1 MEGPTS
7 KASSSSAK
15 PQPKSRQRGI
25 FSEVLRQHNEEDVEG
40 CRMGPGWREGPIR
53 THGSA
58 AASSFRMSDESRSRS
73 NAYLEQLQAAGRT
86 KIKALN
92 GEGRQER
99 SSADKLIST
108 DTVIDGKALDLAY
121 PDSQIVEIGSIEPK
135 VIEVYAHAP
144 GTKPRKVTVERQKRY
159 FASLNPEELFRDRGI
174 SMADFVQESN
184 RSLRNRKVKLD
195 RKKGIKES
203 QLDSN
208 DFDLLD
214 FDDTEYDVRKPREWM
229 TLIPKPPKGSKK
241 RTGLKAK
248 GLRVGGEADG
258 SFEACVIY
266 QYEGD
271 DTNYFYGLWYDDE
284 TPCFLSRLD
293 FFFDG
298 EDPVAYADR
307 VANAF
312 RQRQLVASHIKFL
325 FYVDNVPTDGIST
338 LNVDQ
343 VARLKK
349 NARSS
354 AELCSNGMDH
364 FVESLV
370 NEVKLDYGRV
380 LNRLCLLVTGEAKG
394 LSPLAE
400 MEEQAIT
407 GAPDVDSSY
416 ASVNAFRKPAK
427 FYALHPVP
435 AYNFTNLFA
444 QFCFSSLYVK
454 PQVVTTLVQIREACL
469 ALEKS
474 YGTKIF
480 QTKFPRNAR
489 IDQFRTLQTQ
499 SINAMLSRCK
509 EWVLDLKKVVV
520 TNFED
525 VQKGWYSIKETNAET
540 YKYGKIKKLLTMI
553 RFIMETSIFEVVRA
567 SIQAYEQKIVNYTP
581 TKCTIKSLKEVEVA
595 FRTPTP
601 EMILNGLSRDDV
613 AGIFLMELKVNENKE
628 QNTFQ
633 AAYSANGADFL
644 TMVTEVIDS
653 ALVTMADISQ
663 PEPLVMSQFVRKTDP
678 PKNIETTHPS
688 DEKVVAV
695 KKRLEKM
702 MQPYGAARLEDYRKL
717 ITPYLE
723 PLQQDVA
730 EIVASKQDEE
740 NPASVQDI
748 AKHIH
753 EEQEKEHA
761 IMESLPESITAGLYE
776 ISLSE
781 ARNLFAK
788 KHNSIAGELLKL
800 LDKRYREMAETLMAQ
815 YTKIKLSLK
824 KAPKD
829 VEELAEIKEYMETVP
844 GELLKLEVEA
854 KKVFDVYDILV
865 EDFRLKVPQDA
876 TDLKWSCFKGTKD
889 IMDTI
894 AEVKQEHA
902 DTMKSFFR
910 EIQDE
915 QFHFDNTLHELEEDI
930 ANFVNFTDLSDSQ
943 SINDS
948 AESISERLKS
958 NQETSKLFNLKESLF
973 GVEPHDYGN
982 LTVMQRDWEPFS
994 ILWKQASDWQ
1004 NKKKAYFSG
1013 KFDAIEAKDCED
1025 RTNTG
1030 IKLLFK
1036 ATKAFT
1042 ARGEDYKGVLAIT
1055 EQIKEELAD
1064 FQQYVPLIVAMRNE
1078 GMKER
1083 HWTQIS
1089 ELVGVT
1095 IDPEMENFSLQNFI
1109 DLGLMNTVTE
1119 ISDIGDRSGKEFQ
1132 IEKQLAKMKADWE
1145 PIEFDCKEFYR
1156 TTETYILKG
1165 SEEVN
1170 AILDEQNVLT
1180 QAIQFSP
1187 FNKPFIEEI
1196 EEWAVKLLYVSE
1208 CIDMWLKVQRAWMY
1222 LQPIFDSPDI
1232 MKQLPTE
1239 GKKFKAV
1246 DHLWR
1251 HWMGR
1256 VHKNPGALNIL
1267 STEGLLEKWRNANND
1282 LEFVQKGL
1290 DDYLQTKRD
1299 AFARFYFLSNDE
1311 LLEIL
1316 SQTKDP
1322 TRVQPFLCKV
1332 FENIKRVT
1340 FGEEMQVLE
1349 IFSSEGEKIVCAQEV
1364 KTKDR
1369 NVEEWMG
1376 NLEKEMCNSVRAV
1389 MQTSIETYVDT
1400 ERTKWVLEHPGQ
1412 CVLNGSQVHWTDEVE
1427 EAIEGDMVTGYWE
1440 KLGEQ
1445 LMGLVMLVRGKIT
1458 KLQRT
1463 CIGAL
1468 VVIDVHAKDVV
1479 QRLTEE
1485 KVDSKDAFEWIS
1497 QLRYYWEEDDTG
1509 IENVWVRMVQTNFPY
1524 GYEYLGNTFRL
1535 VITALTDMCY
1545 MTLMGAQSL
1554 NLGGA
1559 PAGPAGT
1566 GKTESTKDLA
1576 KALAKQCVVFNCSP
1590 EMDYIMVG
1598 KFFKGLA
1605 VCGAW
1610 CCFDEFNRIYIEV
1623 LSVIAQQLLILF
1635 GGKSQLN
1642 SYSEVLE
1649 LDFEGSFIAMR
1660 PTFNVFITMNPGYA
1674 GRTELPDNLSALFR
1688 PCAMMVPDYALIG
1701 EIMFYAF
1708 GFTGG
1713 RAMAKKMVSTF
1724 KLASEQLSS
1733 QDHYDYGMRAV
1744 KTVIEAAGRSKRI
1757 FPDMEEFQILL
1768 RALRDV
1774 NVPKFLRDDLPLFEN
1789 IILDLFPGTDRPEV
1803 DYGQLA
1809 EKLNECAVESK
1820 LQPTPYFC
1828 QKMFELFDM
1837 IQVRHGMMLVGP
1849 TGGGKTCNYRVLQKA
1864 CTVLCPPERNDESPY
1879 QKTQTH
1885 ILNPKSITQA
1895 QIYGAFDELT
1905 HEWTDGIG
1913 SEQIRVAVRDAES
1926 PDHHWIIFDGPV
1938 DALWIES
1945 MNTVLDDNK
1954 KLCLV
1959 SGEIIGLTP
1968 QMRMMFEVEDLEVA
1982 SPATVSRCG
1991 MIYMEPESLTL
2002 DPLIQSY
2009 VESIPETFLK
2019 FKPVY
2024 QERLKTYMTDIFDT
2038 TIFYIKKS
2046 LGEVCSTTA
2055 QNLACSCMRLLNT
2068 FYAAYWPT
2076 ELKLIDAFKKEVE
2089 DLEPIFGDLFLF
2101 CLVWSVGGSLAGANN
2116 REQLNDYLW
2125 TTIGKDEKW
2134 AAKHA
2139 AHNDPT
2145 WEYPT
2150 RHMDFKLDGI
2160 PEEGANLYDYMFDI
2174 TTGKWVP
2181 WMDTIPAFEVP
2192 RTAKYENIVV
2202 PSLDSIRMTYAF
2214 KILLENDSHVLCCG
2228 PTGTGKTVN
2237 LSLYLQK
2244 YAPGNFL
2251 TTNLAFSAQTQV
2263 NQVQDFI
2270 DSKLEKRRR
2279 GVYGPPAG
2287 KKMVLF
2293 TDDLNMP
2300 QKEFYGAQPPIE
2312 LLRQWFDHE
2321 GWYNRKEL
2329 AYFQIIDMLVA
2340 GSMGTPGG
2348 GRTFITE
2355 RLKRHF
2361 NVLGYSDFTGA
2372 AITTMFTTIANK
2384 FFDPFPEDVKAL
2396 VPKLVEAQ
2404 KEVFNKV
2411 LLDLLPTP
2419 ARAHYLFNL
2428 RDIWKVFMGVC
2439 ALLPK
2444 KVEGPIVLLR
2454 CWCHEVSRVFG
2465 DRLIDAGDRTWLQN
2479 LLEEKIKTN
2488 FAPFDVAEVFHNER
2502 LIFAEFME
2510 PLDSRSYEEIQDLTK
2525 MVEVLEDYLDDYNN
2539 QFPTPMPLVIFL
2551 DFAEHVARINR
2562 TLNQPQGNML
2572 LLGVGGSGRQSSAR
2586 LAAFAND
2593 NGCYQIEVAKGYG
2606 MVEFRDDIKTVLKRS
2621 GVEGKTQVFLFTDT
2635 QIVNE
2640 QFVEV
2645 INSVLNSGDVPNLY
2659 NQEDM
2664 DQIGVAC
2671 RPACQQLGLQP
2682 TKTNIFAA
2690 YLSRV
2695 KANVHVVLAFSPI
2708 GDAFRNRL
2716 RMFPSLVN
2724 CCTIDWFREWPAE
2737 ALYAVAKQQMTLT
2750 DLKLPNLEGTVNMF
2764 KIIHQSVEKV
2774 QADFLDRE
2782 KRFVYVTPTSY
2793 LELLSS
2799 FKKILEMKRNEVGGY
2814 KHRYQVG
2821 LDKISSAELQVNGLQ
2836 EDLKAM
2842 QPVLEK
2848 TSKEVEEMMVV
2859 IARDKEAATV
2869 VQETCAVEEKA
2880 ALEISEQCTAIKE
2893 DAQRDLDEALP
2904 ALEQAVQCLKR
2915 LKMDHLREVK
2925 ALANPPSGVKLTM
2938 ESICI
2943 MFQVPPVK
2951 KNDPERPGKKIDDY
2965 WEASKLNV
2973 LNDPKKLLDNLFGFD
2988 RDNIPE
2994 SVISKINPYME
3005 REDFDP
3011 AAIKR
3016 ASVACE
3022 AMCMWTRAM
3031 YKYHHVAKAV
3041 EPKRQKLRG
3050 AEEELAVGQAKLA
3063 KAQAE
3068 LAEVN
3073 QKIAKLESEFS
3084 GAVAKKDQL
3093 ERDSDTCAKK
3103 LVRANKLIGGLGG
3116 EKARWGENV
3125 EQLTASYELLPG
3137 DSMVAAGAISYSGPF
3152 TARYRAE
3159 LENTWRSCLEEN
3171 EMKFSPGTSM
3181 AQVLGE
3187 PVKIQGWIVCQ
3198 LPNDDL
3204 SIENAIIIDKSRR
3217 WPLMIDPQRQANKYI
3232 KNMGKQ
3238 IETGIDIVK
3247 LSDSSFLRTLELG
3260 IQFGKWILLEN
3271 IGITLDPA
3279 LEPVLLQNK
3288 VKEGSS
3294 YIIRLG
3300 DKSVNYGDTFRFF
3313 MTTTLPNPH
3322 YSPETSV
3329 KVTLLN
3335 FAITPV
3341 GLEDQ
3346 MLGILVGK
3354 ERADLQE
3361 AKEMLVTQNAKMN
3374 KQLKEIE
3381 DEILHL
3387 LATSEGDVL
3396 EDDKLINVIYAS
3408 KATATEINQKKKEA
3422 AVTEKEIDEARES
3435 YRTVAYRASVLFFG
3449 IVELSNVDPM
3459 YQFSLQWFQNL
3470 FAIGIDQSTKSD
3482 VLDERLDILKDYFT
3496 ESLYQNVCRGLFEKD
3511 KLMFSFALCL
3521 RLLAGDNN
3529 LNDSEV
3535 SFLLTGPTS
3544 DLATGGPPVPADW
3557 VSKSMW
3563 NEILTVS
3570 KLPAFDGFSEYFS
3583 ANVTEFR
3590 RIYDAIEAEKEPIP
3604 GPWEEKLDMLEH
3616 LCFLRAMRLSRL
3628 TLAIVQFIAA
3638 QIGKKFVEPPTFDIQ
3653 KSFGDSMNITPL
3665 IFILVSGSDP
3675 VGDVIGFAEK
3685 MGMSKKLDMISLG
3698 QGQGPKAA
3706 ALIEN
3711 GVHTGSWVLLQNCH
3725 LAISWMPKLES
3736 IVEQFNPDNINSNFR
3751 LWLTSMPSIAFPVQV
3766 LQIGVKM
3773 TNEPPKGL
3781 RANLLRSYSG
3791 FSDEY
3796 ITESNK
3802 PETFKK
3808 LLFSFCFFHAVIQD
3822 RRKFGPIGWNIPYGF
3837 TTEDLTTCKR
3847 QLMSF
3852 INQYEEVPI
3861 KVLLFLGASINYGG
3875 RVTDAQDKR
3884 LVTCILG
3891 KYVNMET
3898 INDPEYKFS
3907 DSGLYYAP
3915 LYDTMEEYMEY
3926 IRNLPLSPSPEA
3938 FGMDENCAISTA
3950 EGEALALLAG
3960 IVAVYAKSGSG
3971 GGGRSKED
3979 VMEDTAKAV
3988 LDRIPPEYDI
3998 DFLEKKYPTMYEES
4012 MNTVLKQEAIRY
4024 NKLLG
4029 TMHKAIPT
4037 FRKALKGLVVMSSEL
4052 EQMGNEMFLNQVP
4065 SMWADKGFLS
4075 LKPLSAWQLDLTAR
4089 LDFLTDWLQ
4098 NAKPPIFW
4106 VSGFF
4111 FPQAFLTG
4119 ALQNHARKYNF
4130 EIDRLEFLY
4139 LLQDGDLVSTDFK
4152 TPPEDGI
4159 YVWGLFLE
4167 GARFCNKA
4175 KYLRP
4180 SEPKVLYTP
4189 MPVMHFSPQL
4199 DRKTP
4204 ENCYR
4209 CPVYKVLSRRGV
4221 LMTTGH
4227 STNFVLYLEVPS
4239 DEPGELKEK
4248 WIRAGVAAFLA
4259 LRT

>member
-1 MEGPTS
+1 MEGPTKEAS
-7 KASSSSAK
+7 ASSRS
-15 PQPKSRQRGI
+15 PPRQRGI
-25 FSEVLRQHNEEDVEG
+25 FSEILRQHNEEDVEG
-40 CRMGPGWREGPIR
+40 CRMAPVASEGDVGTVR
-53 THGSA
+53 THGNA
-58 AASSFRMSDESRSRS
+58 NARSFKLSQESRNHS
-73 NAYLEQLQAAGRT
+73 NAYLTQIQAAGKT

-92 GEGRQER
+92 GEGNQTR
-99 SSADKLIST
+99 SSADKLIKS
-108 DTVIDGKALDLAY
+108 DEPVDGKVLDKVYA
-121 PDSQIVEIGSIEPK
+121 DSSIVEIGSIEPK
-135 VIEVYAHAP
+135 VIEVYAHAA

-159 FASLNPEELFRDRGI
+159 FESLDPVHLLKERGI
-174 SMADFVQESN
+174 EMADFVTESN
-184 RSLRNRKVKLD
+184 RSFKNRKVKQE
-195 RKKGIKES
+195 RQKPQAGGSSPSSASSPNSKKPLRQDAS
-203 QLDSN
+203 QL
-208 DFDLLD
+208 DLLD
-214 FDDTEYDVRKPREWM
+214 FDDTEYDVRRPIDWM
-229 TLIPKPPKGSKK
+229 GLIPKPPKGSKK

-248 GLRVGGEADG
+248 GLRVDGDSQG
-258 SFEACVIY
+258 SFESCVIY
-266 QYEGD
+266 AYEGEG
-271 DTNYFYGLWYDDE
+271 TQYFYGLWYDDE

-293 FFFDG
+293 FYFDG
-298 EDPVAYADR
+298 EDPVLYADR
-307 VANAF
+307 VSNAF
-312 RQRQLVASHIKFL
+312 KQRQLISAHVRFL
-325 FYVDNVPTDGIST
+325 FYVDNMPADLIST
-338 LNVDQ
+338 LSDAQ
-343 VARLKK
+343 VAKIRK
-349 NARSS
+349 NVPP
-354 AELCSNGMDH
+354 GMDSA
-364 FVESLV
+364 FDELLV
-370 NEVKLDYGRV
+370 EVKLDVGRV
-380 LNRLCLLVTGEAKG
+380 LNRLGLLASGEAAG

-400 MEEQAIT
+400 SEETQQKT
-407 GAPDVDSSY
+407 VPY
-416 ASVNAFRKPAK
+416 H
-427 FYALHPVP
+427 ALHPVP
-435 AYNFTNLFA
+435 AYNFTHTFQQFA
-444 QFCFSSLYVK
+444 FSSLYVK
-454 PQVVTTLVQIREACL
+454 PQVVSTLVQIREAAL
-469 ALEKS
+469 ALEKAF
-474 YGTKIF
+474 GTKMF
-480 QTKFPRNAR
+480 CTKFPRNAR
-489 IDQFRTLQTQ
+489 IEQFRAMQAQ
-499 SINAMLSRCK
+499 SIQTTLSRVK
-509 EWVLDLKKVVV
+509 EWIQDLKKIVVV
-520 TNFED
+520 NFED
-525 VQKGWYSIKETNAET
+525 VLKGWYSIKETNAET
-540 YKYGKIKKLLTMI
+540 YRYGKIRKLLTMA
-553 RFIMETSIFEVVRA
+553 RFLMETTMFEICKA
-567 SIQAYEQKIVNYTP
+567 SIRAYEEKIVNYTP
-581 TKCTIKSLKEVEVA
+581 TRVKINALKDIEVSY
-595 FRTPTP
+595 RTPTP
-601 EMILNGLSRDDV
+601 EQILQGLARDDT
-613 AGIFLMELKVNENKE
+613 AGIFLMEVKIMEDLPKRPGEYVASYG
-628 QNTFQ
+628 TD
-633 AAYSANGADFL
+633 GAQFL
-644 TMVTEVIDS
+644 SMVTETIDS
-653 ALVTMADISQ
+653 ALVTMTDISQ
-663 PEPLVMSQFVRKTDP
+663 LEPLVMSQFVRKTDP
-678 PKNIETTHPS
+678 PKNIETTHPN
-688 DEKVVAV
+688 DAFVVGV
-695 KKRLEKM
+695 KKRLEKL
-702 MQPYGAARLEDYRKL
+702 MQPYGPARLEEYRQL
-717 ITPYLE
+717 ISPYLAA
-723 PLQQDVA
+723 LQMDVA
-730 EIVASKQDEE
+730 EIVASKEDEE
-740 NPASVQDI
+740 NPATVQDI

-753 EEQEKEHA
+753 EEQDKERA
-761 IMESLPESITAGLYE
+761 IMESLPESVTAGLYE
-776 ISLSE
+776 ISVKE

-788 KHNSIAGELLKL
+788 KHNTVAAELVKL
-800 LDKRYREMAETLMAQ
+800 VDKRYREMTESLLTQ
-815 YTKIKLSLK
+815 YTKIKIALK
-824 KAPKD
+824 KPPKD
-829 VEELAEIKEYMETVP
+829 VEELTEIKEYMETVP
-844 GELLKLEVEA
+844 GELLKLEVEG
-854 KKVFDVYDILV
+854 KKVFDVYDIMV
-865 EDFRLKVPQDA
+865 EDFKLKVPQEV
-876 TDLKWSCFKGTKD
+876 TDLKWSCYKGTKD
-889 IMDTI
+889 IMDTL
-894 AEVKQEHA
+894 AEVRQEHQ
-902 DTMKSFFR
+902 DTLKAFYR

-915 QFHFDNTLHELEEDI
+915 QYHFDDTLTELEEDI
-930 ANFVNFTDLSDSQ
+930 SNFVNFTDLSDAQ

-948 AESISERLKS
+948 AESITERIKS
-958 NQETSKLFNLKESLF
+958 NQEQSKLFNLKESLF
-973 GVEPHDYGN
+973 GVDAKDYSN
-982 LTVMQRDWEPFS
+982 LSNMARDWEPFS
-994 ILWKQASDWQ
+994 ILWKQAADWQ
-1004 NKKKAYFSG
+1004 MKKKAYFEG
-1013 KFDAIEAKDCED
+1013 KFDEIDSKDCEE

-1030 IKLLFK
+1030 IKSMFK
-1036 ATKAFT
+1036 ASKAFT
-1042 ARGEDYKGVLAIT
+1042 SRGDDYKGVLAIT
-1055 EQIKEELAD
+1055 EQIRDQLTD
-1064 FQQYVPLIVAMRNE
+1064 FQQYLPLVVAMRNE

-1083 HWTQIS
+1083 HWQQIQ
-1089 ELVGVT
+1089 ELVGQT
-1095 IDPEMENFSLQNFI
+1095 IEPEMENFTLQNFI
-1109 DLGLMNTVTE
+1109 DLGLMDHVNE

-1132 IEKQLAKMKADWE
+1132 IERQLAKMKADWE
-1145 PIEFDCKEFYR
+1145 PVEFDCKEFYR

-1170 AILDEQNVLT
+1170 MILDEQNVLT

-1196 EEWAVKLLYVSE
+1196 EEWAAKLLYVSE

-1256 VHKNPGALNIL
+1256 VHKHPGALAIL

-1340 FGEEMQVLE
+1340 FGEEMEVKE
-1349 IFSSEGEKIVCAQEV
+1349 IFSSEGEKIVCASEV
-1364 KTKDR
+1364 KTKDK
-1369 NVEEWMG
+1369 NVETWMG
-1376 NLEKEMCNSVRAV
+1376 DLEKEMINSVRHV
-1389 MQTSIETYVDT
+1389 MQMGIETYVET

-1412 CVLNGSQVHWTDEVE
+1412 IVLNASQVHWTDEVE
-1427 EAIEGDMVTGYWE
+1427 EAIEGDMVPGYFE

-1479 QRLTEE
+1479 QKLIDE
-1485 KVDSKDAFEWIS
+1485 KIDSKDAFEWIS
-1497 QLRYYWEEDDTG
+1497 QLRYYWEEDDTQA
-1509 IENVWVRMVQTNFPY
+1509 ENVWVRMVQTNFPY

-1635 GGKSQLN
+1635 GGKSQLS
-1642 SYSEVLE
+1642 SYNEVLE
-1649 LDFEGSFIAMR
+1649 LEFEGSFIAMR

-1757 FPDMEEFQILL
+1757 YPDMEEFQILL

-1789 IILDLFPGTDRPEV
+1789 IILDLFPGTERPVV
-1803 DYGQLA
+1803 DYGDLEQ
-1809 EKLNECAVESK
+1809 KLKECSADSK

-1864 CTVLCPPERNDESPY
+1864 CTVLCPPERNDDSAY
-1879 QKTQTH
+1879 QKVQTH
-1885 ILNPKSITQA
+1885 VLNPKSITQA

-1959 SGEIIGLTP
+1959 SGEIISLTP

-2002 DPLIQSY
+2002 EPLIQSY

-2019 FKPVY
+2019 FKPEF
-2024 QERLKTYMTDIFDT
+2024 QTRLKTYMSDLFDT
-2038 TIFYIKKS
+2038 SIFYLKKS

-2068 FYAAYWPT
+2068 FFAVYWPT

-2089 DLEPIFGDLFLF
+2089 DLEPVFGDLFMYCF
-2101 CLVWSVGGSLAGANN
+2101 IWSVGGSLAGPSRAAF
-2116 REQLNDYLW
+2116 NDYVW
-2125 TTIGKDEKW
+2125 TTIGKEEKW
-2134 AAKHA
+2134 GAKHA
-2139 AHNDPT
+2139 AHNDPS
-2145 WEYPT
+2145 WDYPT
-2150 RHMDFKLDGI
+2150 RHTDFKFDGI
-2160 PEEGANLYDYMFDI
+2160 PEEGAMLYDYLFDVS
-2174 TTGKWVP
+2174 TRKWIP

-2202 PSLDSIRMTYAF
+2202 PSLDSIRMTHTF

-2244 YAPGNFL
+2244 AAPANFL
-2251 TTNLAFSAQTQV
+2251 TTNMAFSAQTQV

-2293 TDDLNMP
+2293 VDDLNMP

-2312 LLRQWFDHE
+2312 LMRQWLDHD

-2329 AYFQIIDMLVA
+2329 AYFQIIDMLIA
-2340 GSMGTPGG
+2340 GAMGTPGG

-2372 AITTMFTTIANK
+2372 AITTMFTTILNK
-2384 FFDPFPEDVKAL
+2384 FYETFPEDVKAV
-2396 VPKLVEAQ
+2396 VPTLVEAQ
-2404 KEVFNKV
+2404 KEVFAKV
-2411 LLDLLPTP
+2411 LDDLLPTP

-2428 RDIWKVFMGVC
+2428 RDIWKVFLGVC
-2439 ALLPK
+2439 HLLPK
-2444 KVEGPIVLLR
+2444 KVEGPVVLAR
-2454 CWCHEVSRVFG
+2454 CWCHEVNRVFG
-2465 DRLIDAGDRTWLQN
+2465 DRLIDDGDRNWLQA
-2479 LLEEKIKTN
+2479 LLEEKVKN
-2488 FAPFDVAEVFHNER
+2488 NLQMDPAEIFHNER

-2510 PLDSRSYEEIQDLTK
+2510 AIDSRAYEEINDLNK

-2551 DFAEHVARINR
+2551 DFAEHVSRINR

-2606 MVEFRDDIKTVLKRS
+2606 MVEFRDDIKTVLKRC

-2659 NQEDM
+2659 NTEDQ
-2664 DQIGVAC
+2664 DQIAVAC
-2671 RPACQQLGLQP
+2671 RPACQQMGLQP

-2690 YLSRV
+2690 YLARV

-2764 KIIHQSVEKV
+2764 KVIHQSVEKV
-2774 QADFLDRE
+2774 QKDFLDRE
-2782 KRFVYVTPTSY
+2782 KRYVYVTPTSY

-2799 FKKILEMKRNEVGGY
+2799 FKKILQMKRDEVGGY

-2821 LDKISSAELQVNGLQ
+2821 LDKISSAEVQVAGLQ
-2836 EDLKAM
+2836 DDLQAM

-2859 IARDKEAATV
+2859 IAKDKEAATV

-2880 ALEISEQCTAIKE
+2880 ALEIADNCTAIKE

-2943 MFQVPPVK
+2943 MFQVPAVK
-2951 KNDPERPGKKIDDY
+2951 KNDPDRPGKKIDDY
-2965 WEASKLNV
+2965 WEAAKLNI

-2994 SVISKINPYME
+2994 SVITKIHPYME

-3016 ASVACE
+3016 ASIACE
-3022 AMCMWTRAM
+3022 AMCMWSRAM
-3031 YKYHHVAKAV
+3031 FKYHHVAKAV
-3041 EPKRQKLRG
+3041 EPKRQKLRE
-3050 AEEELAVGQAKLA
+3050 AEEELAFGQAKLA
-3063 KAQAE
+3063 KAQGE

-3073 QKIAKLESEFS
+3073 NKIAKLESEFNS
-3084 GAVAKKDQL
+3084 AVAKKDQL

-3116 EKARWGENV
+3116 EKSRWGANV
-3125 EQLTASYELLPG
+3125 ETLSASYLLLPG
-3137 DSMVAAGAISYSGPF
+3137 DSLIAAGTVSYSGPF
-3152 TARYRAE
+3152 TARYRVE
-3159 LENTWRSCLEEN
+3159 LETTWRKCLADQ
-3171 EMKFSPGTSM
+3171 EMAYTEGCTM

-3204 SIENAIIIDKSRR
+3204 SVENAIIIDKSRR

-3238 IETGIDIVK
+3238 IETGIDVCK

-3346 MLGILVGK
+3346 MLGIVVAK

-3408 KATATEINQKKKEA
+3408 KATATEINQKKQEA

-3470 FAIGIDQSTKSD
+3470 FAISIDQSAKSD
-3482 VLDERLDILKDYFT
+3482 VLSDRLDILKDYFT

-3529 LNDSEV
+3529 LNDEEV
-3535 SFLLTGPTS
+3535 AYLLTGPTA
-3544 DLATGGPPVPADW
+3544 DLATGGPPIPADW
-3557 VSKSMW
+3557 VSQSMW
-3563 NEILTVS
+3563 NELLTLS
-3570 KLPAFDGFSEYFS
+3570 KLPAFDGFSEYFAS
-3583 ANVTEFR
+3583 NVADFR

-3604 GPWEEKLDMLEH
+3604 GPWNDKLDELER
-3616 LCFLRAMRLSRL
+3616 LCLMRAMRLSRL
-3628 TLAIVQFIAA
+3628 TLAIVNFIAS
-3638 QIGKKFVEPPTFDIQ
+3638 QIGQKFVEPPTFDIQ
-3653 KSFGDSMNITPL
+3653 KSFGDSLNFTPL

-3675 VGDVIGFAEK
+3675 VGDVITFAEK
-3685 MGMSKKLDMISLG
+3685 MGMSKKLEMISLG

-3711 GVHTGSWVLLQNCH
+3711 GVHSGSWVLLQNCH
-3725 LAISWMPKLES
+3725 LAISWMPKLEA
-3736 IVEQFNPDNINSNFR
+3736 IVEQFNPDNINNNFR

-3791 FSDEY
+3791 FTDEY
-3796 ITESNK
+3796 VSESNK
-3802 PETFKK
+3802 PDIFKR
-3808 LLFSFCFFHAVIQD
+3808 LLFGFCFFHAVIQD

-3837 TTEDLTTCKR
+3837 TTEDLTTCRR

-3884 LVTCILG
+3884 LITCILG
-3891 KYVNMET
+3891 KY
-3898 INDPEYKFS
+3898 INKEVLDNEDYKFS

-3915 LYDTMEEYMEY
+3915 LYDSMEEYVEY
-3926 IRNLPLSPSPEA
+3926 IRNLPLAPSPEA
-3938 FGMDENCAISTA
+3938 FDMDENCAISTA

-3960 IVAVYAKSGSG
+3960 IVSVYAKSGSG
-3971 GGGRSKED
+3971 AAGRSKED
-3979 VMEDTAKAV
+3979 VMEEVAKQV
-3988 LDRIPPEYDI
+3988 LDRIPGLFDI
-3998 DFLEKKYPTMYEES
+3998 DFVEKKYPTQYEES

-4024 NKLLG
+4024 NKLLSV
-4029 TMHKAIPT
+4029 MHKAIPT

-4065 SMWADKGFLS
+4065 TMWGDKGFLS

-4098 NAKPPIFW
+4098 NSKPPIFW

-4130 EIDRLEFLY
+4130 EIDRLEFLIN
-4139 LLQDGDLVSTDFK
+4139 LQDGNRQPTSFTE
-4152 TPPEDGI
+4152 PPQDGI
-4159 YVWGLFLE
+4159 YIWGLYIE
-4167 GARFCNKA
+4167 GARFCNEA
-4175 KYLRP
+4175 KNIRP
-4180 SEPKVLYTP
+4180 SEPKILYTAL
-4189 MPVMHFSPQL
+4189 PVMHFLPEL
-4199 DRKTP
+4199 DRKP
-4204 ENCYR
+4204 PASCYR

-4227 STNFVLYLEVPS
+4227 STNFVMYLEVPS
-4239 DEPGELKEK
+4239 DETDPLKEK